1 MKRKFKFYMT
11 DPDINA
17 EYKMEQTIPDY
28 NPELETELDYILGVF
43 KNFLLS
49 IGYAPT
55 TVSRIQFLET
65 KEWKYVLER
74 YGEWSDEKEELYKY
88 FIKTE
93 GYADED

>member
-49 IGYAPT
+49 IGYAST

-88 FIKTE
+88 LQ
-93 GYADED
+93 